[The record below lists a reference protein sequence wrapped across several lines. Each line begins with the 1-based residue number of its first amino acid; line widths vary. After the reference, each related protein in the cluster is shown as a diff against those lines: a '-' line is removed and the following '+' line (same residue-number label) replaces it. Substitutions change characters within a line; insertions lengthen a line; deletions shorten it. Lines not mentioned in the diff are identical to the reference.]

1 MKNIII
7 VILLMLVCLAGIFYL
22 YNRTLAPAGPVAC
35 TKEAMICPG
44 GSLVERVGP
53 NCEFALC
60 PKVNVPEDSIAC
72 TQEVKEC
79 PDGLFVG
86 RSGPKCEFA
95 PCRPNTPVKDGTT
108 VSLNQRIL
116 NNGVYITPLKV
127 LSDSRCPIDVEC
139 IWAGEVTLK
148 VKLEKGGVSKEV
160 TLKQNT
166 PFVFQGSEVSLVG
179 VSPGNETGKPF
190 TQEAYRFTFRVK

>member
-35 TKEAMICPG
+35 TTEAMICPD
-44 GSLVERVGP
+44 GSSVGRVGP

-60 PKVNVPEDSIAC
+60 PKANVPDDSIAC
-72 TQEVKEC
+72 TPEVREC
-79 PDGLFVG
+79 PGGSFVR

-95 PCRPNTPVKDGTT
+95 PCPNTPSTA
-108 VSLNQRIL
+108 SLNQKVLI
-116 NNGVYITPLKV
+116 NGVYITPIKV
-127 LSDSRCPIDVEC
+127 ESDSRCPIDAVC

-148 VKLEKGGVSKEV
+148 VKLEKGGTSKEV
-160 TLKQNT
+160 TLKQDT

-179 VSPGNETGKPF
+179 VSPENEAGKPF
-190 TQEAYRFTFRVK
+190 TQEAYLFAFKVK